1 MGRGT
6 VGGAE
11 IAHGTQLQAWQHRI
25 IILFMMHR
33 WQRGRYRHRGHS
45 YDLIFKLRNR
55 FKLRQQPKKS
65 TITAAVQE
73 FWSRHN
79 NKRPPRLNAPSKDFD
94 LK

>member
-11 IAHGTQLQAWQHRI
+11 IARETQLQAWQHRI
-25 IILFMMHR
+25 IILFMMNR
-33 WQRGRYRHRGHS
+33 WRERVTDTEGTPMT
-45 YDLIFKLRNR
+45 FKLRNR

-73 FWSRHN
+73 FSSRHN
-79 NKRPPRLNAPSKDFD
+79 NKRPPGLNA
-94 LK
+94 LLV